1 MTSAPEP
8 ELEIVRRGLWLG
20 PAAFVAALLIGAV
33 AGGWNIGWSAAIGI
47 AVVFANFVVHG
58 VSLARAARRSLTVLA
73 AVAVGGFVVRLGAI
87 VAIMFG
93 LNRLAFFSP
102 LAFGLAVIPGTFG
115 LLAFEMKLLAGGLG
129 AELRLP
135 AQTEVV
141 AR

>member
-1 MTSAPEP
+1 MNSAPEP

-20 PAAFVAALLIGAV
+20 PAAFVVALVIGTVAA
-33 AGGWNIGWSAAIGI
+33 GWGIGWSAAIGI
-47 AVVFANFVVHG
+47 AVVFVNFVVHG
-58 VSLARAARRSLTVLA
+58 VSLARAARHSLTVLA

-87 VAIMFG
+87 VAIMFA

-102 LAFGLAVIPGTFG
+102 LAFGLAVIPATFG

-135 AQTEVV
+135 PQTEAV